1 MSDILPNL
9 NDPQAVTLAI
19 EDNAAEWLLA
29 MGRAGGGEECRESY
43 IHWTI
48 GGSPID
54 YHNAVVHTDLTQTTQ
69 SPDTV
74 ISGVIEQFKAHHLPG
89 AWHVGPSMRPLDL
102 GQRLVQHGF
111 HDAGSEPGM
120 AVNLLAVNESN
131 ESVNHTPQL
140 TIERVR
146 DEHQLDTW
154 ARTMAQGFGE
164 GELEAEWVRVI
175 YRKIGLGDDVPF
187 RHFLAR
193 LDGQAVATSSLFL
206 GAGVAGVYF
215 VMTVPQAR
223 RQGIGAAI
231 TIAALREARHLGY
244 RVGVLG
250 SSQSGYPVYQR
261 IGFKTYCQIGLY
273 EWYLP

>member
-1 MSDILPNL
+1 MTDILLNL
-9 NDPQAVTLAI
+9 NDPHAVTQAI

-29 MGRAGGGEECRESY
+29 MGRAGGGEECREPH

-54 YHNAVVHTDLTQTTQ
+54 YHNAVVHADLTQTTQ

-74 ISGVIEQFKAHHLPG
+74 ISNVIEQFKAHHVPG

-102 GQRLVQHGF
+102 GQRLVAHGF

-120 AVNLLAVNESN
+120 AVDLRALNESIPY
-131 ESVNHTPQL
+131 SPQL
-140 TIERVR
+140 TIERVY

-154 ARTMAQGFGE
+154 AKTMAQGFGE
-164 GELEAEWVRVI
+164 GELEAQWVQGV
-175 YRKIGLGDDVPF
+175 YREIGLSDDAPF

-193 LDGQAVATSSLFL
+193 LDGQAVATSSLYI

-231 TIAALREARHLGY
+231 TLAALHEGRQLGY
-244 RVGVLG
+244 RIGVLG
-250 SSQSGYPVYQR
+250 SSESGYPVYQR
-261 IGFKTYCQIGLY
+261 IGFKTYCQLGIY
-273 EWYLP
+273 EWHLP